1 MKQTIV
7 YWKTFKAGI
16 LTESDEGYSF
26 VYDNDYLRISE
37 AQLISLTITS
47 ILSHWL
53 MESAKYDL
61 GRLIMETGLTHKTLY
76 DKVMK

>member
-7 YWKTFKAGI
+7 YWKTLKTGI

-26 VYDNDYLRISE
+26 AYEKDYLSSPE
-37 AQLISLTITS
+37 AQPISLTITS
-47 ILSHWL
+47 ILLHWL
-53 MESAKYDL
+53 MESEKYDL
-61 GRLIMETGLTHKTLY
+61 GRLIMETSLTHKTLY